1 MSTRLG
7 GLRRVPR
14 ERTAVALLVTGA
26 AFWGL
31 TFPAAKEGLEIM
43 GPLAFMAWSR
53 AAGFA
58 SLVPLAWGMP
68 RDAWR
73 RDLRWGLLLGVLLFF
88 AYLFQTL
95 GLERTTATN
104 AGFLTGLYVVGTPLF
119 GAFLFRRRPRGRV
132 VAAVALSTAGLA
144 LLSLR
149 GWTFSAGDSLV
160 LVSVIFWSLHILT
173 IGHGAD
179 RDPVALALVQTGFAA
194 LLHTLTAGFD
204 LRVGALSDVWPYL
217 VVTGVLGTGLAYF
230 VQIVGQRRISP
241 TRTAVIY
248 TSEPVFAAL
257 FSALWLGER
266 LSARG
271 WAGAAL
277 ILIAMVVA
285 ETGAPERPPALD
297 RDAI

>member
-7 GLRRVPR
+7 ALRLVPR
-14 ERTAVALLVTGA
+14 ERTAVALLVVGA
-26 AFWGL
+26 ALWGL

-53 AAGFA
+53 GAGFA
-58 SLVPLAWGMP
+58 SLLPLAWRMP
-68 RDAWR
+68 RAAWR
-73 RDLRWGLLLGVLLFF
+73 RDVPWGLLLGALLFF

-119 GAFLFRRRPRGRV
+119 GAVLLRRRPRRRV
-132 VAAVALSTAGLA
+132 LVGVALSTAGLA

-149 GWTFSAGDSLV
+149 GWAFSPGDSLV
-160 LVSVIFWSLHILT
+160 LVSVVFWSLHILS
-173 IGHGAD
+173 IGHGAE
-179 RDPVALALVQTGFAA
+179 RDPVVLAVVQTGSAA
-194 LLHTLTAGFD
+194 LFHAVAAGFE
-204 LRVGALSDVWPYL
+204 LRVDALPDVWPYL
-217 VVTGVLGTGLAYF
+217 VVTGVLGTGVAYF

-266 LSARG
+266 LTARG
-271 WAGAAL
+271 WAGAVL
-277 ILIAMVVA
+277 IVIAMVVA
-285 ETGAPERPPALD
+285 ETGALERPPALD
-297 RDAI
+297 RDAV